1 MGLGATLDLHRE
13 LQDPADEQSPLPLLD
28 AVAAVVD
35 DFAPFAIDTPA
46 PGRVRVYFTTETDR
60 DAARAAVTAA
70 CGPRVQTSATSVT
83 DQNWAARSQ
92 ADLRSIQVGRV
103 VIAPPWDLP
112 TADIEVVVE
121 IRPAL
126 GFGSGHHPTTRLALL
141 GLQQVNLH
149 GRDVLDLGTGSGV
162 LAIAAVKLGARQAT
176 GIDRD
181 PDALASAK
189 ESVAANHVA
198 SRVALRNADVAQLA
212 EQPDTV
218 AVIVANLTGAILI
231 SLAPVITTLV
241 EPGGYIVL
249 GGILAEEEA
258 AVARAYRAGAHCA
271 WRAVEDEWVGMIWK
285 ARPRQ
290 GQRIEP
296 RWHSRIIE
304 REGRSQKAEEDE

>member
-1 MGLGATLDLHRE
+1 MRG
-13 LQDPADEQSPLPLLD
+13 PADEQSPLPLLD

-35 DFAPFAIDTPA
+35 DFAPFAIDAPA

-60 DAARAAVTAA
+60 DAARAAVTAV
-70 CGPRVQTSATSVT
+70 CGPRVQTSATSVS

-112 TADIEVVVE
+112 TGATDVVVE

-141 GLQQVNLH
+141 GLQQFNLR

-181 PDALASAK
+181 SDALASAR

-198 SRVALRNADVAQLA
+198 SRVTLRHADVAQLA
-212 EQPDTV
+212 GPPDTV
-218 AVIVANLTGAILI
+218 AVIVANLTGTILV

-249 GGILAEEEA
+249 GGILAKEEA
-258 AVARAYRAGAHCA
+258 AVSGAYRAGACRA
-271 WRAVEDEWVGMIWK
+271 WRAVEDEWVGMVLK
-285 ARPRQ
+285 A
-290 GQRIEP
+290 
-296 RWHSRIIE
+296 
-304 REGRSQKAEEDE
+304 KLT

>member
-1 MGLGATLDLHRE
+1 MKHDLSDHLGSFGTRLDLRRPPLVPEIE
-13 LQDPADEQSPLPLLD
+13 LWLLGE
-28 AVAAVVD
+28 AVDLEAGCDQLAEGE
-35 DFAPFAIDTPA
+35 APPFWAFCWGSGQALARYVLDHPE
-46 PGRVRVYFTTETDR
+46 RVRNQ
-60 DAARAAVTAA
+60 
-70 CGPRVQTSATSVT
+70 C
-83 DQNWAARSQ
+83 
-92 ADLRSIQVGRV
+92 V
-103 VIAPPWDLP
+103 V
-112 TADIEVVVE
+112 
-121 IRPAL
+121 
-126 GFGSGHHPTTRLALL
+126 
-141 GLQQVNLH
+141 
-149 GRDVLDLGTGSGV
+149 DLGTGSGV

-304 REGRSQKAEEDE
+304 REGRSQKAEEDG